1 MSITKKIEQI
11 RDERVAGKNTA
22 KRIGECLMAIVE
34 EVTEKV
40 TPEDLN
46 GAIANKVDK
55 VQGKQLSTND
65 YTDLDKAAVEKIATI
80 QETANRAYNTAWSNF
95 NEYYGTI
102 NVGNERGDGSMAII
116 YGATTEKAGLMTAA
130 DKERLDRCASDD
142 SIGQLASEVVSL
154 TFDIANKVDKVQG
167 KQLSTLDYNY
177 DERQKVD
184 NALRAISFNV
194 DATSVSY
201 TIENNLF
208 QGSSYILPAA
218 TPQSAGIMTAADKR
232 RLDDLRPLTAKMPI
246 RKGTWLRLAEWSHEL
261 AMAEFTLRLRQLR
274 YVAEIRFAA
283 VHTNVQAAI
292 YLTHRAGDLLFIDKI
307 ATATEKSSQKTYL
320 YVHLCESLTAA
331 SALPNIDIQ
340 AKGIGWNILTPTP
353 ISGEV
358 NDETH
363 SGRQEILLH
372 TISPLAT
379 PQQDGYLSAADK
391 RKIDS
396 FDLSLQSLIQTL
408 NQLAERVEALEN

>member
-1 MSITKKIEQI
+1 MKP
-11 RDERVAGKNTA
+11 
-22 KRIGECLMAIVE
+22 KRIQDLPVATEIDGIRLLGATEEETFTIPISAITDAFTQPLSGVE
-34 EVTEKV
+34 RIAKSAISSLSVSTTAASAFINLETE
-40 TPEDLN
+40 LGN
-46 GAIANKVDK
+46 
-55 VQGKQLSTND
+55 
-65 YTDLDKAAVEKIATI
+65 
-80 QETANRAYNTAWSNF
+80 NRAI
-95 NEYYGTI
+95 TI
-102 NVGNERGDGSMAII
+102 
-116 YGATTEKAGLMTAA
+116 L
-130 DKERLDRCASDD
+130 
-142 SIGQLASEVVSL
+142 
-154 TFDIANKVDKVQG
+154 
-167 KQLSTLDYNY
+167 
-177 DERQKVD
+177 
-184 NALRAISFNV
+184 
-194 DATSVSY
+194 
-201 TIENNLF
+201 
-208 QGSSYILPAA
+208 AA

-246 RKGTWLRLAEWSHEL
+246 RKGTWLRLAEWSGNDL

-274 YVAEIRFAA
+274 YAAEIRFAA
-283 VHTNVQAAI
+283 SYTNVQDAI

-331 SALPNIDIQ
+331 NALPNIDIQ

-396 FDLSLQSLIQTL
+396 FGLSLQSLIQTL
-408 NQLAERVEALEN
+408 NQLAERVSALEN